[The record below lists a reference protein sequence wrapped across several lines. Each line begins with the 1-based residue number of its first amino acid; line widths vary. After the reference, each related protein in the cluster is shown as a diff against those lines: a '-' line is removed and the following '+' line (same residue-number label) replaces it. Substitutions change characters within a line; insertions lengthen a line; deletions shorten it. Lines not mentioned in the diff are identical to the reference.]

1 MLDNR
6 NTPNELDEMFPAQK
20 ALIHALKQ
28 SDHHFAKLADRYHEL
43 NRAVHR
49 METNVEPVSDETM
62 EMERKKRLQVL
73 DEISEMIAKSAAQG

>member
-6 NTPNELDEMFPAQK
+6 NTPNELDEMFPTAK
-20 ALIHALKQ
+20 AVIHQLKQ
-28 SDHHFAKLADRYHEL
+28 SDSHFAKLADHYHEI

-62 EMERKKRLQVL
+62 EIERKKRLQVL
-73 DEISEMIAKSAAQG
+73 DEISDILGKSAAQG

>member
-20 ALIHALKQ
+20 AVIHALKL
-28 SDHHFAKLADRYHEL
+28 SDHHFAKLAEQYHEL
-43 NRAVHR
+43 NRSVHR

-62 EMERKKRLQVL
+62 EIERKKRLKVL
-73 DEISEMIAKSAAQG
+73 DEISEMIAKAAAQG

>member
-6 NTPNELDEMFPAQK
+6 NTPNELDEMFPAAK
-20 ALIHALKQ
+20 SLIHQLKQ
-28 SDHHFAKLADRYHEL
+28 SNPHFAKLAEQYHEI

-62 EMERKKRLQVL
+62 ENERKKRLVIL
-73 DEISEMIAKSAAQG
+73 DEISSIIARAT

>member
-6 NTPNELDEMFPAQK
+6 NTPNELDEMFPAHK
-20 ALIHALKQ
+20 AVIHALKV
-28 SDHHFAKLADRYHEL
+28 SDHHFARLAEQYHEL

-62 EMERKKRLQVL
+62 EIERKKRLKVL
-73 DEISEMIAKSAAQG
+73 DEISEMIAKATAQG